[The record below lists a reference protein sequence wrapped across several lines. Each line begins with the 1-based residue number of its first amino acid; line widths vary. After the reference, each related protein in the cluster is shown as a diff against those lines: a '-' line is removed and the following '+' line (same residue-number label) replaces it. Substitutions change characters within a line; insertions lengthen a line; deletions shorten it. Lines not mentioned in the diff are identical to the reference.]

1 MHELRSMVAGGGRA
15 ELLVRRAPK
24 RKAQDEGPS
33 LAALA
38 IPRTESRS
46 CNQRREDRHLNVVE
60 RAELTFRRRKYD
72 VAIVNVSKNGAMLEA
87 DLEPRIGEK
96 MEIRFDG
103 CNKTACAVRWVR
115 GSRIGVEFARETV
128 VLAPAQLKEMVVAG
142 RRDGEAAAPVEKPR
156 RAPRQSLL
164 WKAVL
169 HWDHGTTQVRVRN
182 ISPEGAMLETKTEVP
197 AETAV
202 VLDLGDGGSP
212 MGCVRWARG
221 GHLGIRFDHRFDLR
235 HLARPAPTA
244 ADGSPGLLKPQYL
257 ETELEPDSPWAAAW
271 DKFVPE
277 DL

>member
-1 MHELRSMVAGGGRA
+1 MHELRSIVAGGGRA
-15 ELLVRRAPK
+15 ELLARRAPK
-24 RKAQDEGPS
+24 RKVQDEGPS
-33 LAALA
+33 LAALT

-60 RAELTFRRRKYD
+60 RAELTFRRRRYD
-72 VAIVNVSKNGAMLEA
+72 VAVVNVSKNGAMVEA

-128 VLAPAQLKEMVVAG
+128 VLAPAQVKEAVVAG
-142 RRDGEAAAPVEKPR
+142 RREGEAPAPKEKPR
-156 RAPRQSLL
+156 RTPRQSLL

-182 ISPEGAMLETKTEVP
+182 ISADGAMLETGTEIP
-197 AETAV
+197 ADTAV
-202 VLDLGDGGSP
+202 VLDLGDGGAP
-212 MGCVRWARG
+212 MGCIRWARG
-221 GHLGIRFDHRFDLR
+221 GHLGLRFDHRFDLR
-235 HLARPAPTA
+235 NLVRQAPVAEASPAHV
-244 ADGSPGLLKPQYL
+244 KPQYL
-257 ETELEPDSPWAAAW
+257 ETELDPDSPWAAAW

>member
-1 MHELRSMVAGGGRA
+1 MHEFRSLVAGGARS

-24 RKAQDEGPS
+24 RKAQDDGPS

-60 RAELTFRRRKYD
+60 RAELTFRRRRYD
-72 VAIVNVSKNGAMLEA
+72 VAVVNVSKNGAMLEA

-103 CNKTACAVRWVR
+103 CNKTLCLVRWVR
-115 GSRIGVEFARETV
+115 GSRIGVEFAKETV
-128 VLAPAQLKEMVVAG
+128 VLAPTRGKGAAVAG
-142 RRDGEAAAPVEKPR
+142 RREGETAPAEPKPG

-169 HWDHGTTQVRVRN
+169 HWDHGTAQVRVRN
-182 ISPEGAMLETKTEVP
+182 ISPEGAMLESKAVVAADTG
-197 AETAV
+197 V
-202 VLDLGDGGSP
+202 VLDLGEGGAPS
-212 MGCVRWARG
+212 GSVRWCRG
-221 GHLGIRFDHRFDLR
+221 GHVGIRFDGRFDVR
-235 HLARPAPTA
+235 NLARPAA
-244 ADGSPGLLKPQYL
+244 ATESSPALVKPRYL
-257 ETELEPDSPWAAAW
+257 ETELDSDSPWAAAW